1 MTLSHAMP
9 SATELLPLL
18 PELVLIGSAF
28 ALLII
33 DLFIGERHKVWTHFL
48 SVLALVVVLAML
60 ATGSWG
66 WLYAHVFDRWI
77 TPLAGA
83 EAASLAMAL
92 SFVALWWLPMAWL
105 DRRRIYLKI

>member
-18 PELVLIGSAF
+18 PALVLIDSAF

-60 ATGSWG
+60 ATGSGGQGVVLNGMFVRDNAADLMKLAIVLMSTLTLVYG
-66 WLYAHVFDRWI
+66 WSYLRERALYK
-77 TPLAGA
+77 G
-83 EAASLAMAL
+83 
-92 SFVALWWLPMAWL
+92 
-105 DRRRIYLKI
+105 

>member
-18 PELVLIGSAF
+18 PELVLIDGAF

-48 SVLALVVVLAML
+48 SVLALGVYPKPLTDLMEPSIAQLAMQIANSKL
-60 ATGSWG
+60 
-66 WLYAHVFDRWI
+66 
-77 TPLAGA
+77 
-83 EAASLAMAL
+83 
-92 SFVALWWLPMAWL
+92 
-105 DRRRIYLKI
+105 

>member
-9 SATELLPLL
+9 SASELLPLL
-18 PELVLIGSAF
+18 PELVLIDSAF

-60 ATGSWG
+60 ATGSG
-66 WLYAHVFDRWI
+66 GQGVVLNGMFVRDN
-77 TPLAGA
+77 
-83 EAASLAMAL
+83 AADTLQRAL
-92 SFVALWWLPMAWL
+92 SQRLARSALRW
-105 DRRRIYLKI
+105 